1 MRFQQLNEFREII
14 IPRFLQFSYSSSQ
27 PVEVKQWQQ
36 KMFSRPNSCI
46 LFASNLWLKYKN
58 EKHYSHLLF
67 AKVTVFQWK
76 SLLLNL
82 KPSLLLKCLTKSAL
96 SLFTACIKEGTSGEW
111 MSQKL
116 TFLWWIDV
124 KDLITPKRKNSLD
137 SVWLMGAIFF
147 SVFTETMGMFIKA
160 TKWQYSFFHELF
172 RRYF

>member
-1 MRFQQLNEFREII
+1 MLGSKLCAFNQLNEFREII

-27 PVEVKQWQQ
+27 PVEVKQWKQ

-46 LFASNLWLKYKN
+46 LFASSLACIKLMIKIQKWKT
-58 EKHYSHLLF
+58 LLPPSFF

-96 SLFTACIKEGTSGEW
+96 SLFTACMKEGTSGEW

-124 KDLITPKRKNSLD
+124 KDLITPKRQNSLD

-147 SVFTETMGMFIKA
+147 SVFMT
-160 TKWQYSFFHELF
+160 LF
-172 RRYF
+172 RCF